1 METIHFLVISPYR
14 GMNELIHE
22 VLLSENQVQA
32 DCYIANLTEVDSL
45 LDKLN
50 LFNYD
55 AIISRGGALMPF
67 ALSVLPRI
75 FISLWLSSVMKTLPV
90 MPAFYANFSIMIFPS
105 IRFGVKTMPLQQ

>member
-22 VLLSENQVQA
+22 VLLSKNQVQA
-32 DCYIANLTEVDSL
+32 DCYIANLKEVDSL

-55 AIISRGGALMPF
+55 AII
-67 ALSVLPRI
+67 
-75 FISLWLSSVMKTLPV
+75 PV
-90 MPAFYANFSIMIFPS
+90 A
-105 IRFGVKTMPLQQ
+105 VPLLI